1 MTKTKNTFLPILEF
15 NFAMVLMGTSG
26 AFGRYIDLPAEL
38 SIAIRCILG
47 ALFLG
52 LFCMVQGVSFR
63 LNSRKDLLNLVMISI
78 LVLFHWTTYFI
89 ALQKSTVAIAMLSLF
104 TYPIF
109 TTFLEPLF
117 YKTKLETTHILLAF
131 LTLVGIALLAPSFDL
146 EDEYLQGILWGLVS
160 AVGYSCRNLFVKKQ
174 VGVYS
179 GMTLMF
185 YQLLFGGLIFMP
197 LLFVYDLQPA
207 FDQWLPLVGLS
218 LITTAIGH
226 TMFVIVLRHF
236 TVTSMSIMSTVQP
249 IYGILIGILFLGE
262 IPGLRAILGGTLIL
276 MTVVI
281 ESARSARKR
290 RA

>member
-1 MTKTKNTFLPILEF
+1 
-15 NFAMVLMGTSG
+15 MVLMGTSG

-38 SIAIRCILG
+38 SVAIRCLLA

-52 LFCMVQGVSFR
+52 LFIVVRGISFR
-63 LNSRKDLLNLVMISI
+63 LNSRKDVFNLIFISI

-89 ALQKSTVAIAMLSLF
+89 SLQKSTVAIAMLSLF

-117 YKTKLETTHILLAF
+117 YKTKLQPIHILLAF
-131 LTLVGIALLAPSFDL
+131 LTLIGIALLAPSFDL
-146 EDEYLQGILWGLVS
+146 ENQYLQGILWGLAS
-160 AVGYSCRNLFVKKQ
+160 AVGYSCRNLFLKKH

-185 YQLLFGGLIFMP
+185 YQLLFAGMIFSP
-197 LLFVYDLQPA
+197 LLFLYDMAPA
-207 FDQWLPLVGLS
+207 FDQWIPLMGLS

-226 TMFVIVLRHF
+226 TMFVFALRHF
-236 TVTSMSIMSTVQP
+236 TVTSMSIMSTIQP
-249 IYGILIGILFLGE
+249 IYGILIGIIFLGE
-262 IPGLRAILGGTLIL
+262 IPGLRAVAGGALIL

-281 ESARSARKR
+281 ESARSARRQKT
-290 RA
+290 

>member
-1 MTKTKNTFLPILEF
+1 MKNRNTILPILEF

-38 SIAIRCILG
+38 SIAIRCLLG

-52 LFCMVQGVSFR
+52 LFCVIRGVSFK
-63 LNSRKDLLNLVMISI
+63 LNSRKDLLNLVFISV

-109 TTFLEPLF
+109 TTILEPVF
-117 YKTKLETTHILLAF
+117 YKTKLELIHILLAF
-131 LTLVGIALLAPSFDL
+131 LTLLGISLLAPSFDL
-146 EDEYLQGILWGLVS
+146 ADQYLQGILWGLAS
-160 AVGYSCRNLFVKKQ
+160 AVGYACRNLFVKKQ

-185 YQLLFGGLIFMP
+185 YQLLFGGLIFLP
-197 LLFVYDLQPA
+197 LMFIYDLQPA
-207 FDQWLPLVGLS
+207 IEQWMPLVGLS

-226 TMFVIVLRHF
+226 TMFVLALRHF
-236 TVTSMSIMSTVQP
+236 TVTSMSIMSTIQP
-249 IYGILIGILFLGE
+249 IYGILIGMVFLGE
-262 IPGLRAILGGTLIL
+262 IPGLRAVAGGALIL

-281 ESARSARKR
+281 ESARSTLKQRN
-290 RA
+290 

>member
-1 MTKTKNTFLPILEF
+1 MSKSKSTLLPILEF
-15 NFAMVLMGTSG
+15 NFAMILMGTSG

-38 SIAIRCILG
+38 SIAIRCLLG

-52 LFCMVQGVSFR
+52 IFCWIRGVSFR
-63 LNSRKDLLNLVMISI
+63 LNSRKDVLNLVFISV

-117 YKTKLETTHILLAF
+117 YKTKLQPVHLLLAF
-131 LTLVGIALLAPSFDL
+131 LTLVGVALLAPSFDL
-146 EDEYLQGILWGLVS
+146 NNQYLQGILWGLAS

-185 YQLLFGGLIFMP
+185 YQLLFGGVIFLP
-197 LLFVYDLQPA
+197 LLFVYDLNPA
-207 FDQWLPLVGLS
+207 EEQWIPLVGLS

-226 TMFVIVLRHF
+226 TMFVLALRHF
-236 TVTSMSIMSTVQP
+236 TVTSMSIMSTIQP
-249 IYGILIGILFLGE
+249 IYGILIGIIFLGE
-262 IPGLRAILGGTLIL
+262 IPGLRAVAGGVLIL
-276 MTVVI
+276 TTVVI
-281 ESARSARKR
+281 ESARSARK
-290 RA
+290 